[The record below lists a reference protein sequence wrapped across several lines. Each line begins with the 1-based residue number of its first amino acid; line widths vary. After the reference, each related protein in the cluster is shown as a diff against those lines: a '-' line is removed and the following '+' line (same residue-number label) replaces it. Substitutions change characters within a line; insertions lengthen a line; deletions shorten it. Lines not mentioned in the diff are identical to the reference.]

1 MRLEQFGFG
10 FEEQCLDR
18 LLFSLGW
25 NNSIVTVIT
34 PKTGLGFSQI
44 GLSGEVGPCYRGLRG
59 QEESVR
65 WTVTAKFLS
74 IAERPPLEVQAQI
87 LPLVCDGASCRSAL
101 SRTAEMVNE

>member
-34 PKTGLGFSQI
+34 PK
-44 GLSGEVGPCYRGLRG
+44 
-59 QEESVR
+59 
-65 WTVTAKFLS
+65 
-74 IAERPPLEVQAQI
+74 
-87 LPLVCDGASCRSAL
+87 
-101 SRTAEMVNE
+101 